1 MSTRIGLISSAE
13 SSMALAAVAGLLLV
27 AGSGSPSVAAS
38 AVPASKSVTVGAA
51 AHDVTDFSA
60 VRRRYYRRGP
70 SAAGMAFMGM
80 ATGLIAGAIAEQR
93 RREYY
98 ENRYYYGYG
107 PGPYYGYGGPG
118 YVGSPYYGYGPRYYY
133 PPY

>member
-1 MSTRIGLISSAE
+1 MYEWIKALHVIAVISW
-13 SSMALAAVAGLLLV
+13 M
-27 AGSGSPSVAAS
+27 
-38 AVPASKSVTVGAA
+38 
-51 AHDVTDFSA
+51 
-60 VRRRYYRRGP
+60 RYYRRGP
-70 SAAGMAFMGM
+70 NAAGLAFMGM

-107 PGPYYGYGGPG
+107 PGPYYGPGYGYYGGG
-118 YVGSPYYGYGPRYYY
+118 PYYNGPRYYY